1 MTMKKLSCSSGLTG
15 HLVPVKAYAQT
26 RQRLRFSHT
35 QRIDEDEGS
44 DLRVYLGLWS
54 CWKCERGLRAYAI
67 SIQVSV
73 YWPICTK
80 V

>member
-35 QRIDEDEGS
+35 QSIDEDEGS
-44 DLRVYLGLWS
+44 DLRVYLASGPA
-54 CWKCERGLRAYAI
+54 GN
-67 SIQVSV
+67 VSV
-73 YWPICTK
+73 AFAHMR
-80 V
+80 

>member
-35 QRIDEDEGS
+35 QSMDVDEG
-44 DLRVYLGLWS
+44 L
-54 CWKCERGLRAYAI
+54 AYMYI
-67 SIQVSV
+67 RSLVQLEM
-73 YWPICTK
+73 
-80 V
+80 